1 MEMLE
6 QKLRRLAE
14 VSAVQQE
21 QWDEIRKEWITEV
34 NRLFDEVEGWLHKWT
49 GKGYLAV
56 RRSSITL
63 SEEHLGDYEIPQLEL
78 IAGPERIVLEPL
90 GRHILGALGRIDL
103 YLAGFKSDARM
114 VLWLEDVEGSRRW
127 EVWRDKYGGP
137 RLPFN
142 QETLE
147 RIMNEWL

>member
-6 QKLRRLAE
+6 QKLKRLAE
-14 VSAVQQE
+14 VSSVQQG
-21 QWDEIRKEWITEV
+21 QWDEIRKEWIAEV
-34 NRLFDEVEGWLHKWT
+34 NRLFDEVESWLNKWT

-56 RRSSITL
+56 RRSRITL

-78 IAGPERIVLEPL
+78 IAG
-90 GRHILGALGRIDL
+90 RIDL

-114 VLWLEDVEGSRRW
+114 VLWLDDVEGSRRW
-127 EVWRDKYGGP
+127 EVWKDKYGGP

>member
-1 MEMLE
+1 MKMLE
-6 QKLRRLAE
+6 RKLKRLAE
-14 VSAVQQE
+14 ESAVQQE
-21 QWDEIRKEWITEV
+21 KYDEIRKEWIAEV
-34 NRLFDEVEGWLHKWT
+34 SRLFDEVESWLHKWA
-49 GKGYLAV
+49 GKGYLTV
-56 RRSSITL
+56 RRSSVSL

-127 EVWRDKYGGP
+127 EVWTDRYGGP

-147 RIMNEWL
+147 RIMTEWL